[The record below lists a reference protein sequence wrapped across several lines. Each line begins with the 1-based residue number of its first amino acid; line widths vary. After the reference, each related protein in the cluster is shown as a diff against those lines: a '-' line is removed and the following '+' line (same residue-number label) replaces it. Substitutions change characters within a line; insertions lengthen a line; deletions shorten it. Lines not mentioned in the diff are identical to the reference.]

1 MHSFL
6 PIIVYLYL
14 VCFTNIID
22 MSKNDK
28 TSNNTNTS
36 KKKKIEQKENNPN
49 QLNNNTS
56 SNTSNRIADQENEIE
71 KNIVIRRSTGRE
83 EKFDTN
89 RLAQTSSRSGIPFAM
104 AKDIANKTA
113 EKVQNSINNN
123 KLNEKNT
130 DDYINDS
137 QTSNNV
143 ESDDKIVVT
152 ADQVRNLVAEEL
164 KERNKPEVASSFTG
178 ETTTNNAISNKPSV
192 DDREPMQDN
201 IAANKNRLRFD
212 RSKVHKDERA
222 A

>member
-1 MHSFL
+1 
-6 PIIVYLYL
+6 
-14 VCFTNIID
+14 
-22 MSKNDK
+22 MSKNEK
-28 TSNNTNTS
+28 TSNNTNTN
-36 KKKKIEQKENNPN
+36 KKKKIESKENNPN
-49 QLNNNTS
+49 QLNNNPG

-113 EKVQNSINNN
+113 EKVQNSIKNN
-123 KLNEKNT
+123 KSNENVT

-137 QTSNNV
+137 QTSNNI
-143 ESDDKIVVT
+143 ESKDKVVVT

-192 DDREPMQDN
+192 DDREPMLDN

-212 RSKVHKDERA
+212 HGKVHKDERA

>member
-1 MHSFL
+1 
-6 PIIVYLYL
+6 
-14 VCFTNIID
+14 

-28 TSNNTNTS
+28 TATNTNTN
-36 KKKKIEQKENNPN
+36 KKKIEQEENNPN
-49 QLNNNTS
+49 QLNSNTN

-104 AKDIANKTA
+104 AKDISNKTA
-113 EKVQNSINNN
+113 EKVQNSIKNN
-123 KLNEKNT
+123 KSNEKIV

-137 QTSNNV
+137 QTSNNL

-178 ETTTNNAISNKPSV
+178 EPTTNNTISNKPSV
-192 DDREPMQDN
+192 NDREPMLDN

-212 RSKVHKDERA
+212 HGKVHKDERA

>member
-1 MHSFL
+1 
-6 PIIVYLYL
+6 
-14 VCFTNIID
+14 

-28 TSNNTNTS
+28 TATNTNPN
-36 KKKKIEQKENNPN
+36 KKKEIEQKENNPN
-49 QLNNNTS
+49 QLNNNTG
-56 SNTSNRIADQENEIE
+56 SNTSNRIADQENGRE

-113 EKVQNSINNN
+113 EKVQNSIKNN
-123 KLNEKNT
+123 KSNKKST
-130 DDYINDS
+130 DDYIND
-137 QTSNNV
+137 THTPNNI
-143 ESDDKIVVT
+143 ESDEKVVVT

-164 KERNKPEVASSFTG
+164 KDRNKPEVASSFTG
-178 ETTTNNAISNKPSV
+178 EPTTNNTISNKPSV
-192 DDREPMQDN
+192 NDREPMLDN

-212 RSKVHKDERA
+212 HGKVHKDERA

>member
-56 SNTSNRIADQENEIE
+56 SNTSNRITDQENE
-71 KNIVIRRSTGRE
+71 KN
-83 EKFDTN
+83 K
-89 RLAQTSSRSGIPFAM
+89 
-104 AKDIANKTA
+104 
-113 EKVQNSINNN
+113 
-123 KLNEKNT
+123 

-137 QTSNNV
+137 QISDNI
-143 ESDDKIVVT
+143 ESEDKVVVT

-164 KERNKPEVASSFTG
+164 KERNRPEVASSFIG
-178 ETTTNNAISNKPSV
+178 EPTTNNSISNKPSV
-192 DDREPMQDN
+192 DDREPMLDN

-212 RSKVHKDERA
+212 HGKVHKDERA

>member
-1 MHSFL
+1 
-6 PIIVYLYL
+6 
-14 VCFTNIID
+14 
-22 MSKNDK
+22 MSKNEK
-28 TSNNTNTS
+28 TSNNTNTN
-36 KKKKIEQKENNPN
+36 KKKKIEPKEINPN
-49 QLNNNTS
+49 QLNNNTG
-56 SNTSNRIADQENEIE
+56 SNTSNRIAEPENEIE

-113 EKVQNSINNN
+113 EKVQNSIKNN
-123 KLNEKNT
+123 KSNENVT

-137 QTSNNV
+137 QTSNSM
-143 ESDDKIVVT
+143 ESDDKVIVT
-152 ADQVRNLVAEEL
+152 ADQVRNLVADEL

-178 ETTTNNAISNKPSV
+178 EPTTSSAISNKPSV
-192 DDREPMQDN
+192 DDIEPMLDN

-212 RSKVHKDERA
+212 HGKVHKDERA

>member
-1 MHSFL
+1 
-6 PIIVYLYL
+6 
-14 VCFTNIID
+14 
-22 MSKNDK
+22 MSKNEK
-28 TSNNTNTS
+28 TSNNTNTN
-36 KKKKIEQKENNPN
+36 KKKKIEPKENNPN
-49 QLNNNTS
+49 QLNNNTG
-56 SNTSNRIADQENEIE
+56 SNTSNRIAEQENEIE

-113 EKVQNSINNN
+113 EKVQNSIKNN
-123 KLNEKNT
+123 KSNENVT

-137 QTSNNV
+137 QTSNSM
-143 ESDDKIVVT
+143 ESDDKVIVT
-152 ADQVRNLVAEEL
+152 ADQVRNLVADEL

-178 ETTTNNAISNKPSV
+178 EPTTSNAISNKPSV
-192 DDREPMQDN
+192 DDIEPMLDN

-212 RSKVHKDERA
+212 HGKVHKDERA

>member
-1 MHSFL
+1 
-6 PIIVYLYL
+6 
-14 VCFTNIID
+14 
-22 MSKNDK
+22 MSKNNK
-28 TSNNTNTS
+28 TATNTNPN

-49 QLNNNTS
+49 QLNNNTG
-56 SNTSNRIADQENEIE
+56 SNASNRIADQENGIE

-113 EKVQNSINNN
+113 EKVQNSIKNN
-123 KLNEKNT
+123 KSNEKSA

-137 QTSNNV
+137 QTPNNI
-143 ESDDKIVVT
+143 ESDEKVVVT

-178 ETTTNNAISNKPSV
+178 EPTTNNTISNKPSV
-192 DDREPMQDN
+192 NDREPMLDN

-212 RSKVHKDERA
+212 HGKVHKDERA

>member
-1 MHSFL
+1 
-6 PIIVYLYL
+6 
-14 VCFTNIID
+14 
-22 MSKNDK
+22 MSKNNQ
-28 TSNNTNTS
+28 TATNTNPN
-36 KKKKIEQKENNPN
+36 KKKKIEQKEHNPN
-49 QLNNNTS
+49 QLNNNTG
-56 SNTSNRIADQENEIE
+56 SNISDRIADQENEIE
-71 KNIVIRRSTGRE
+71 KNMVIRRSTGRE

-113 EKVQNSINNN
+113 EKVQNSIKNN
-123 KLNEKNT
+123 KSNEKTT

-137 QTSNNV
+137 QTPNNI
-143 ESDDKIVVT
+143 ESDEKVVVT

-178 ETTTNNAISNKPSV
+178 EPTTNNTISNKPSV
-192 DDREPMQDN
+192 NDREPMLDN

-212 RSKVHKDERA
+212 HGKVHKDERA

>member
-56 SNTSNRIADQENEIE
+56 SNTSNRITDQENEIE

-130 DDYINDS
+130 D
-137 QTSNNV
+137 
-143 ESDDKIVVT
+143 ESDQSNQT
-152 ADQVRNLVAEEL
+152 AGSMKSE
-164 KERNKPEVASSFTG
+164 
-178 ETTTNNAISNKPSV
+178 
-192 DDREPMQDN
+192 DD
-201 IAANKNRLRFD
+201 I
-212 RSKVHKDERA
+212 
-222 A
+222 